1 MTPSRTLPRASTRL
15 FAAVFLV
22 ALALIV
28 PAVSQASAWVAQQ
41 SVPIVNGRT
50 TQPAQPQIGV
60 DAAGN
65 AVMAMLVDK
74 GPPQYVQVAG
84 RPVGGDWGTA
94 TELGTVTNNTGGP
107 ALAVDPAGRALI
119 VWVDSGNT
127 APCNGTAN
135 ACLHVVSRSPAG
147 AFTTETLFTNGGTAM
162 FDPAVALDPSS
173 NGNATIIWRST
184 PSAGVNAVQ
193 AIRGSIGGTW
203 PAAASSVGGTTT
215 STIASPRVAIDRNG
229 MPVAWFLT
237 SVTGQYDVRSSSLRG
252 TTWTAAGSRISNTIG
267 AFSGL
272 YVKTNR
278 QGNIDAIASGQSAG
292 NKTVETITWDA
303 ATAGFPNPA
312 QTIYTV
318 ANTHN
323 LNGPKIETAPD
334 GEAVAVW
341 TDDFTSTLSVRSVL
355 ASVRTG
361 GTWSG
366 PVTLDPNTVNTAG
379 PALAMDAAGNATA
392 VWHSNS
398 PTQVQRYAVH
408 PHGGSFGASLD
419 APAGNSAPVVAAD
432 DAGHVHAAWALGST
446 AVDSAVFDPVPP
458 ALSAVSANP
467 ISLLIGNA
475 TQLDATA
482 ADTWSGPVTIH
493 WDFGDGQSADGTPA
507 THAFSSAGAF
517 SPKATATD
525 AAGNSST
532 GTTDITVAQA
542 QGPPPLP
549 RPIAGKTVNLEP
561 VAGEVLVKVP
571 GSNDFVPLVAPT
583 QVREGSIIDAR
594 KGRVRITIDN
604 GRGGL
609 DTADFYGG
617 IFKFTQPKVK
627 AGQTWF
633 ANLYL
638 YGGRF
643 KGCPSAPKNP
653 KVATLSRK
661 QAKKQSSQGKSV
673 RHLWGSGEGAFRTV
687 GRFSSATVR
696 GTTWLTD
703 DKCQGTLTK
712 VTAGKVGV
720 RDFVLK
726 KTVLVKRGKSYFAQP
741 KPRKKR

>member
-15 FAAVFLV
+15 FAAVFLF
-22 ALALIV
+22 ALALIA
-28 PAVSQASAWVAQQ
+28 PAASHASAWVAQQ

-50 TQPAQPQIGV
+50 TQPATPQIGV

-84 RPVGGDWGTA
+84 RPVGGDWGPA
-94 TELGTVTNNTGGP
+94 IELGTATINTGAP
-107 ALAVDPAGRALI
+107 ALAVDPAGHALI
-119 VWVDSGNT
+119 VWVDSGST

-162 FDPAVALDPSS
+162 FDPAVALDPSG
-173 NGNATIIWRST
+173 NGNATIIWRAT
-184 PSAGVNAVQ
+184 PSAGVNGVQ

-203 PAAASSVGGTTT
+203 PATASPVGGTTT
-215 STIASPRVAIDRNG
+215 STIATPRVAIDRNG

-252 TTWTAAGSRISNTIG
+252 TTWTAAGSRINSTVG

-272 YVKTNR
+272 SVKTNR
-278 QGNIDAIASGQSAG
+278 QGDIDAIASGQSLG
-292 NKTVETITWDA
+292 NKTIQTVTWDA

-318 ANTHN
+318 ASTHN
-323 LNGPKIETAPD
+323 LNGPKIETSSD

-341 TDDFTSTLSVRSVL
+341 TDDFTSTVSVRAVL

-366 PVTLDPNTVNTAG
+366 PITLDPNTVNTAG
-379 PALAMDAAGNATA
+379 PALAMDAAGNTTA

-398 PTQVQRYAVH
+398 PAQVQRYAVH
-408 PHGGSFGASLD
+408 PHGGSFGTSLD
-419 APAGNSAPVVAAD
+419 GPAGNSAPVVAAD
-432 DAGHVHAAWALGST
+432 DAGHVHAAWALGTT
-446 AVDSAVFDPVPP
+446 AVDTAVFDPVPP
-458 ALSAVSANP
+458 TLSAVSANP
-467 ISLLIGNA
+467 VSLLIGNA
-475 TQLDATA
+475 MQLDATA
-482 ADTWSGPVTIH
+482 TDAWSGPVAIH
-493 WDFGDGQSADGTPA
+493 WDFGDGQGADGGSV

-517 SPKATATD
+517 SPRATATD

-532 GTTDITVAQA
+532 SSAAVTVSQA
-542 QGPPPLP
+542 QGPAPLS

-561 VAGEVLVKVP
+561 VSGEVLVKVP
-571 GSNDFVPLVAPT
+571 GSTSYVPLVGPE
-583 QVREGSIIDAR
+583 QVQDGSIIDAR

-609 DTADFYGG
+609 DTAEFYGG
-617 IFKFTQPKVK
+617 VFKFTQPKVK
-627 AGQTWF
+627 KGQTWF

-638 YGGRF
+638 YGGSF
-643 KGCPSAPKNP
+643 KGCPTAPTNP
-653 KVATLSRK
+653 KIATLSRRK
-661 QAKKQSSQGKSV
+661 AKKQSQGKSV

-726 KTVLVKRGKSYFAQP
+726 KTVVLKRGKSYFAQP